1 MTREENKTSD
11 AAEVLRHAR
20 FGRLPERIRL
30 EDMVEEKPA
39 RVPDPTK
46 HAYNPDEW
54 LVRNCL

>member
-1 MTREENKTSD
+1 MTREEKKTSD

-30 EDMVEEKPA
+30 EDTVEEKPA
-39 RVPDPTK
+39 TVPDPAQ

-54 LVRNCL
+54 LVRTCL